1 VQYRLLKITWLLFW
15 GVPRA
20 GWVKSESDQRL
31 SDHISLGV
39 LTRVFPPE
47 VIDEVLAECDRVE
60 VRHRLLPARV
70 VVYYVLGL
78 ALFSTSSYEEVMRM
92 LVAGHSWAS
101 GWSREWSVPTKAALF
116 QARKRL
122 GSEPLRALFD
132 KAVVPWADPRVAGGF
147 YRSWRLMS
155 IDGLCLDAADTEA
168 NVAWFGRPASSRG
181 EGRGGAF
188 PQVRVLGLAECGSH
202 TIIDAAVGS
211 YRQGEQ
217 TLAEAVLRSLLPGM
231 LLLADR
237 GFFSYWLWAK
247 AHRTGADLLWRITSN
262 AVLPVEKR
270 YSDGSFASR
279 IYPGTKA
286 RRNDTD
292 GIDVRVVEYTLA
304 PGDTGLDAAERTY
317 RLLTTITDPV
327 AAPAAELAQLYPQ
340 RWEIE
345 TAFDEL
351 KTHQRGPGLVLRS
364 KMPDGVIQE
373 VYGYLCVHYA
383 IRWLM
388 HSAATDYGHD
398 PDRLSFIRSLRAAR
412 RTTASHPG
420 FSR

>member
-1 VQYRLLKITWLLFW
+1 M
-15 GVPRA
+15 PRA
-20 GWVKSESDQRL
+20 GWVKPESDQRL

-47 VIDEVLAECDRVE
+47 LVDGVLAECGRVE
-60 VRHRLLPARV
+60 RRHRLLPARA

-116 QARKRL
+116 QARRRL
-122 GSEPLRALFD
+122 GSEPLRALYG
-132 KAVVPWADPRVAGGF
+132 KAAVPLANPQVAGDF
-147 YRSWRLMS
+147 YRSWQLMG
-155 IDGLCLDAADTEA
+155 IDGLCLDLADTEA
-168 NVAWFGRPASSRG
+168 NVERFGRPPSSRG
-181 EGRGGAF
+181 GGRGGAF
-188 PQVRVLGLAECGSH
+188 PQARVLGLAECGSH
-202 TIIDAAVGS
+202 AIIDAAIGS
-211 YRQGEQ
+211 YHQGEQ
-217 TLAEAVLRSLLPGM
+217 TLAESVLRSLKPGM
-231 LLLADR
+231 LLVADR
-237 GFFSYWLWAK
+237 GFFSYTLWDKSSA
-247 AHRTGADLLWRITSN
+247 TGADLLWRLKSN

-270 YSDGSFASR
+270 YPDGSFASH

-286 RRNDTD
+286 RRNHTD
-292 GIDVRVVEYTLA
+292 GIAVRVIEYTLA
-304 PGDTGLDAAERTY
+304 GDDANAAPMDRTY
-317 RLLTTITDPV
+317 RLLTTITDPA
-327 AAPAAELAQLYPQ
+327 AAPAPDLAQLYSQ

-345 TAFDEL
+345 TAFGEL
-351 KTHQRGPGLVLRS
+351 KTHQRSPGVVLRS

-398 PDRLSFIRSLRAAR
+398 PDRLSFTRSLRAAR

-420 FSR
+420 FSP

>member
-1 VQYRLLKITWLLFW
+1 M
-15 GVPRA
+15 PRA
-20 GWVKSESDQRL
+20 GWVKPESDQRL

-39 LTRVFPPE
+39 LTRVFPPD
-47 VIDEVLAECDRVE
+47 VIDEVLAECGRVE

-132 KAVVPWADPRVAGGF
+132 KAVVPLTDPQVAGGF

-155 IDGLCLDAADTEA
+155 MDGLCLDVADTEA
-168 NVAWFGRPASSRG
+168 NVERFGRPASSRG
-181 EGRGGAF
+181 DGRGGAF

-202 TIIDAAVGS
+202 AIIDAAVGS
-211 YRQGEQ
+211 YRHGEQ
-217 TLAEAVLRSLLPGM
+217 TLAEQVLRSLLPGM

-237 GFFSYWLWAK
+237 GFFSYALWDK
-247 AHRTGADLLWRITSN
+247 ARGTGADLLWRIKSS

-270 YSDGSFASR
+270 YSDGSFASH

-286 RRNDTD
+286 RRNKTD
-292 GIDVRVVEYTLA
+292 GIAVRVVEYTLA
-304 PGDTGLDAAERTY
+304 
-317 RLLTTITDPV
+317 
-327 AAPAAELAQLYPQ
+327 
-340 RWEIE
+340 
-345 TAFDEL
+345 
-351 KTHQRGPGLVLRS
+351 
-364 KMPDGVIQE
+364 
-373 VYGYLCVHYA
+373 
-383 IRWLM
+383 
-388 HSAATDYGHD
+388 
-398 PDRLSFIRSLRAAR
+398 AR
-412 RTTASHPG
+412 RDRP
-420 FSR
+420 

>member
-1 VQYRLLKITWLLFW
+1 
-15 GVPRA
+15 VPRV
-20 GWVKSESDQRL
+20 GWVKPQSDQRL

-47 VIDEVLAECDRVE
+47 LIDGVLAECGRVE

-92 LVAGHSWAS
+92 LVAGHAWAS
-101 GWSREWSVPTKAALF
+101 GWSQQWLVPTKAALF

-132 KAVVPWADPRVAGGF
+132 KAVVPLADPQVAGGF

-155 IDGLCLDAADTEA
+155 IDGLCLDVPDTEA
-168 NVAWFGRPASSRG
+168 NAQWFGRPGSSRG
-181 EGRGGAF
+181 EGHGGAF

-202 TIIDAAVGS
+202 AIIDAAVGA

-217 TLAEAVLRSLLPGM
+217 TLAEQVLRSLLPGM
-231 LLLADR
+231 LLVADR
-237 GFFSYWLWAK
+237 GFFSYSLWVK
-247 AHRTGADLLWRITSN
+247 ARATGAELLWRVKSN

-270 YSDGSFASR
+270 YNDDSFASH
-279 IYPGTKA
+279 IYPDTKA
-286 RRNDTD
+286 RRNDAD
-292 GIDVRVVEYTLA
+292 GIAVRVIEYTLA
-304 PGDTGLDAAERTY
+304 PDDTDTADDTETVGADTAERTY
-317 RLLTTITDPV
+317 RLITTITDPA
-327 AAPAAELAQLYPQ
+327 AAPAAELAQLYTQ

-364 KMPDGVIQE
+364 KMPDAVIQE

-420 FSR
+420 FSP

>member
-1 VQYRLLKITWLLFW
+1 MK
-15 GVPRA
+15 P
-20 GWVKSESDQRL
+20 ESDQRL

-39 LTRVFPPE
+39 LTRVFPPDL
-47 VIDEVLAECDRVE
+47 VDEVLAECGRVE
-60 VRHRLLPARV
+60 RRHRLLPARV

-92 LVAGHSWAS
+92 LVAGLSWAS

-122 GSEPLRALFD
+122 GSEPLGALYA
-132 KAVVPWADPRVAGGF
+132 KVAVGLADPQVAGDF

-155 IDGLCLDAADTEA
+155 IDGLCLDVADTDA
-168 NVAWFGRPASSRG
+168 NVERFGRPPSSRG
-181 EGRGGAF
+181 GGRGGAF
-188 PQVRVLGLAECGSH
+188 PQVRVLGLAECGTH
-202 TIIDAAVGS
+202 AIVDAAIGS

-217 TLAEAVLRSLLPGM
+217 TLAESVLRSLKPGL

-237 GFFSYWLWAK
+237 GFFSYTLWDKSRA
-247 AHRTGADLLWRITSN
+247 TGADLLWRLKSN
-262 AVLPVEKR
+262 AVLPVETR
-270 YSDGSFASR
+270 YSDGSFASH
-279 IYPGTKA
+279 IYPGTKE
-286 RRNDTD
+286 RRNHID
-292 GIDVRVVEYTLA
+292 GIAVRVVEYTLEG
-304 PGDTGLDAAERTY
+304 GDADTETERTY
-317 RLLTTITDPV
+317 RLLTTITDPD
-327 AAPAAELAQLYPQ
+327 AAPAHELARLYSQ

-345 TAFDEL
+345 TAFGEL

-398 PDRLSFIRSLRAAR
+398 PDRLSFTRSLRAAR

-420 FSR
+420 FSP

>member
-1 VQYRLLKITWLLFW
+1 
-15 GVPRA
+15 
-20 GWVKSESDQRL
+20 L

-39 LTRVFPPE
+39 LTRVFPPDL
-47 VIDEVLAECDRVE
+47 VDLVLADCGRVE

-78 ALFSTSSYEEVMRM
+78 ALFSSSSYEEVMRM
-92 LVAGHSWAS
+92 LVAGHSWAT
-101 GWSREWSVPTKAALF
+101 GWSHDWSVPTKAALF

-122 GSEPLRALFD
+122 GPEPLRVLYD
-132 KAVVPWADPRVAGGF
+132 RAVVPLADPQVAGDF

-155 IDGLCLDAADTEA
+155 IDGLCLDVADTEA
-168 NVAWFGRPASSRG
+168 NVERFGRPASSRG
-181 EGRGGAF
+181 DGRGGAF
-188 PQVRVLGLAECGSH
+188 PQVRVVGLAECGSH
-202 TIIDAAVGS
+202 AIIDAAVGA

-217 TLAEAVLRSLLPGM
+217 TLVESVLRSLLPGM

-237 GFFSYWLWAK
+237 GFFSYTLWDK
-247 AHRTGADLLWRITSN
+247 ARATGADLLWRIKSN

-286 RRNDTD
+286 RRNHAD

-304 PGDTGLDAAERTY
+304 PGDTDADERTY
-317 RLLTTITDPV
+317 RLMTTITDPD
-327 AAPAAELAQLYPQ
+327 AAPAAELAQLYTQ

-345 TAFDEL
+345 TAFAEL
-351 KTHQRGPGLVLRS
+351 KTHQRGPGMVLRS

-398 PDRLSFIRSLRAAR
+398 LDRLSFTRSLRAAR
-412 RTTASHPG
+412 RSTSSHPG
-420 FSR
+420 FSP

>member
-1 VQYRLLKITWLLFW
+1 M
-15 GVPRA
+15 PRA
-20 GWVKSESDQRL
+20 GWVKPESDQRL

-47 VIDEVLAECDRVE
+47 VIDEVLAECGRVE

-92 LVAGHSWAS
+92 LVAGLSWAS

-132 KAVVPWADPRVAGGF
+132 KAVVPLTDPQVAGGF

-155 IDGLCLDAADTEA
+155 MDGLCLDAADTEA
-168 NVAWFGRPASSRG
+168 NVARFGRPASSRG

-202 TIIDAAVGS
+202 AIIDVAVGS

-217 TLAEAVLRSLLPGM
+217 TLAEQVLRSLLPGM

-237 GFFSYWLWAK
+237 GFFSYPLWTK
-247 AHRTGADLLWRITSN
+247 ARGTGADLLWRMKSN

-286 RRNDTD
+286 RRNDTE

-304 PGDTGLDAAERTY
+304 PVDTDTGAGLDTADRTY
-317 RLLTTITDPV
+317 RLATTLTDPA
-327 AAPAAELAQLYPQ
+327 AAPAAELAQLYTQ

-388 HSAATDYGHD
+388 YSAATDYGHD
-398 PDRLSFIRSLRAAR
+398 PDRVSFIRSLRAAR

-420 FSR
+420 FSP

>member
-1 VQYRLLKITWLLFW
+1 M
-15 GVPRA
+15 PRA
-20 GWVKSESDQRL
+20 GWVKPESDQRL

-39 LTRVFPPE
+39 LTRVFPPDL
-47 VIDEVLAECDRVE
+47 VDHVLADCGRVE

-78 ALFSTSSYEEVMRM
+78 ALFSSSSYEEVMRM
-92 LVAGHSWAS
+92 LVAGHSWAT
-101 GWSREWSVPTKAALF
+101 GWSHDWSVPTKAALF

-122 GSEPLRALFD
+122 GPEPLRVLYD
-132 KAVVPWADPRVAGGF
+132 KAVVPLADPQVAGDF

-155 IDGLCLDAADTEA
+155 IDGLCLDVADTDA
-168 NVAWFGRPASSRG
+168 NVERFGRPASSRG
-181 EGRGGAF
+181 DGRGGAF
-188 PQVRVLGLAECGSH
+188 PQVRVVGLAECGSH
-202 TIIDAAVGS
+202 AIIDAAVGA

-217 TLAEAVLRSLLPGM
+217 TLVESVLRSLLPDM

-237 GFFSYWLWAK
+237 GFFGYTLWDK
-247 AHRTGADLLWRITSN
+247 ARSTGADLLWRIKST

-270 YSDGSFASR
+270 YSDGSFGSR

-286 RRNDTD
+286 RRNHTD

-304 PGDTGLDAAERTY
+304 PGDTDADERTY
-317 RLLTTITDPV
+317 RLMTTITDPD
-327 AAPAAELAQLYPQ
+327 AAPAAELAQLYTQ

-345 TAFDEL
+345 TAFAEL
-351 KTHQRGPGLVLRS
+351 KTHQRGPGMVLRS

-398 PDRLSFIRSLRAAR
+398 PDRLSFTRSLRAAR
-412 RTTASHPG
+412 RSTSSHPG
-420 FSR
+420 FSP

>member
-1 VQYRLLKITWLLFW
+1 M
-15 GVPRA
+15 PRA
-20 GWVKSESDQRL
+20 GWVKPESDQRL

-47 VIDEVLAECDRVE
+47 VVDAVLAECGRVE

-101 GWSREWSVPTKAALF
+101 GWSREWSIPTKAALF

-122 GSEPLRALFD
+122 GPEPLQMLYD
-132 KAVVPWADPRVAGGF
+132 KAVVPLADPQVAGGF

-155 IDGLCLDAADTEA
+155 IDGLCLDVADTDA
-168 NVAWFGRPASSRG
+168 NVERFGRPASSRG
-181 EGRGGAF
+181 EGQGGAF

-202 TIIDAAVGS
+202 AIVDAAIGA
-211 YRQGEQ
+211 YREGEQ
-217 TLAEAVLRSLLPGM
+217 TLAESVLRSLLPGM

-237 GFFSYWLWAK
+237 GFFSYQLWAR
-247 AHRTGADLLWRITSN
+247 AAATGADLLWRIKSN
-262 AVLPVEKR
+262 AVLPVRKR
-270 YSDGSFASR
+270 YGDGSFASR
-279 IYPGTKA
+279 IYPGTTA

-292 GIDVRVVEYTLA
+292 GIDVRVVEYTLQAGEGDPDPEA
-304 PGDTGLDAAERTY
+304 PERIY
-317 RLLTTITDPV
+317 RLMTTITDPD
-327 AAPAAELAQLYPQ
+327 AAPAAELARQYTQ

-351 KTHQRGPGLVLRS
+351 KTHQRSPGLVLRS

-398 PDRLSFIRSLRAAR
+398 PDRVSFTRSLRAAR

-420 FSR
+420 FSP

>member
-1 VQYRLLKITWLLFW
+1 
-15 GVPRA
+15 VPRA
-20 GWVKSESDQRL
+20 GWVKPQSDQRL

-47 VIDEVLAECDRVE
+47 LIDEVLCECGRVE

-92 LVAGHSWAS
+92 LVAGLSWAS
-101 GWSREWSVPTKAALF
+101 GWSQQWSVPTKAALF

-132 KAVVPWADPRVAGGF
+132 KAVVPLADSQVAGGF

-168 NVAWFGRPASSRG
+168 NVERFGRPASSRG

-188 PQVRVLGLAECGSH
+188 PQVRVLGLAECGTH
-202 TIIDAAVGS
+202 TIIDAAVGP

-217 TLAEAVLRSLLPGM
+217 TLAESVLRSLLPGM

-237 GFFSYWLWAK
+237 GFFSYSLWAK
-247 AHRTGADLLWRITSN
+247 AAGTGAALLWRVKSN

-270 YSDGSFASR
+270 YSDGSFASH

-286 RRNDTD
+286 RRNDTE
-292 GIDVRVVEYTLA
+292 GIEVRVIEYTLA
-304 PGDTGLDAAERTY
+304 AKEADTDTDDGPAECTY
-317 RLLTTITDPV
+317 RLITTITDPA
-327 AAPAAELAQLYPQ
+327 AAPAAELAQLYTQ

-383 IRWLM
+383 IRWLI

-420 FSR
+420 FSP